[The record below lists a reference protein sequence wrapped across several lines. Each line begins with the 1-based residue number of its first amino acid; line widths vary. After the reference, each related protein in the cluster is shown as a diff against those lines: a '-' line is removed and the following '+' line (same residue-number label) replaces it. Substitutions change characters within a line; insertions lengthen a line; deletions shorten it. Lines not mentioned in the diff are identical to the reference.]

1 MALSWNADATIG
13 LTRAC
18 TLTNIARTSFSQNNI
33 AECLAG
39 LGYPLSFEERCS
51 LLSPPRDMRSL
62 VMYGPRADADM
73 LSLSLSTTSSRN
85 HFFYPASSIQ
95 KYAPC
100 LRCASTRLRP
110 DPSRPPSFALAL
122 ALAPPLSLSVSLSS
136 PCLSRLSVSSLP
148 SRSLHLPS
156 FSFPFP
162 PLFLCPLSHAP
173 AHKWPE
179 REDLARVC
187 TIAATFLWCSSLRAH
202 VCLLS
207 ACARSKRAA
216 TLFAGLHPSAWNG
229 RLLHPFIS
237 FHSNSFLV
245 PVSPCPPES
254 LPSSS
259 TTTRAT

>member
-100 LRCASTRLRP
+100 LRFASTRLRP

-122 ALAPPLSLSVSLSS
+122 ALAPPLSLSLCLSLLPAFPGSA
-136 PCLSRLSVSSLP
+136 SRLSPHDLFIYLPSPSPSLP
-148 SRSLHLPS
+148 CSCALYPTLPHTNG
-156 FSFPFP
+156 PN
-162 PLFLCPLSHAP
+162 
-173 AHKWPE
+173 
-179 REDLARVC
+179 AR
-187 TIAATFLWCSSLRAH
+187 T
-202 VCLLS
+202 
-207 ACARSKRAA
+207 
-216 TLFAGLHPSAWNG
+216 
-229 RLLHPFIS
+229 
-237 FHSNSFLV
+237 
-245 PVSPCPPES
+245 
-254 LPSSS
+254 
-259 TTTRAT
+259 